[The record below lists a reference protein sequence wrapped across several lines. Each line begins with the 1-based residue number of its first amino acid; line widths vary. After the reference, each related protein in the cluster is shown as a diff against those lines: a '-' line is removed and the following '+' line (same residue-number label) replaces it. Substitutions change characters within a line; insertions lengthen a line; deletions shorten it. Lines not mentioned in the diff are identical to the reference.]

1 MAEEQI
7 PYQDYSRMIAN
18 ILGSKGGFDFSSSL
32 MDPVMQYLNG
42 TYQAAPQFT
51 EDDLY
56 NRTAPTFQ
64 WAGAEP
70 QDSSWFQAAKA
81 IRQGINPFN
90 IKRDKKMREA
100 SGISPDEW
108 TSFVDSLMKE
118 NQSVKT
124 AMLDQGMQQD
134 PFQKMG
140 MPGAKESYADLDQF
154 GGLKN
159 QDAVYNASPQ
169 FFADLFSKLPEQRTA
184 QNLSEAKVNAKYGGN
199 VYASSDKD
207 KMAALMRDAG
217 DEPLSVI
224 EQQQLDLYKTQPHIQ
239 AEMIERMR
247 RSSARRALG
256 KAGTNKVVDKR
267 ATAARG
273 AYAQALKDAMGRT
286 AGTASDTLRL
296 ADDASQQLVAQMIAR
311 GQTPLKDALLNSAIL
326 KKSTKNGN

>member
-1 MAEEQI
+1 MAEQQI

-18 ILGSKGGFDFSSSL
+18 ILASKGGFDFSSSL

-42 TYQAAPQFT
+42 TYQSAPQFT

-56 NRTAPTFQ
+56 NRNAPTFQ

-70 QDSSWFQAAKA
+70 RDSSWFQAAKA
-81 IRQGINPFN
+81 IRQGVNPFN
-90 IKRDKKMREA
+90 IKRDQKMRAA

-108 TSFVDSLMKE
+108 SSFVDTLMKE
-118 NQSVKT
+118 NQTVKT
-124 AMLDQGMQQD
+124 EMLDQSMEQD

-140 MPGAKESYADLDQF
+140 MPGAKESYADVDQF
-154 GGLKN
+154 GALKN
-159 QDAVYNASPQ
+159 QSAVYNASPEYFSQ
-169 FFADLFSKLPEQRTA
+169 LFAALPEQRSA
-184 QNLSEAKVNAKYGGN
+184 ENASNARVDAKYGGN
-199 VYASSDKD
+199 VYATSDAD
-207 KMAALMRDAG
+207 KLAALIAEADQ
-217 DEPLSVI
+217 EPLKVI
-224 EQQQLDLYKTQPHIQ
+224 QQQQLDLYKRQPKIQ
-239 AEMIERMR
+239 AEMIKRMR
-247 RSSARRALG
+247 RGSALDAL
-256 KAGTNKVVDKR
+256 KRAGTNKVVDKR

-273 AYAQALKDAMGRT
+273 AYAQALKDAIGRT